1 MLEELTKKFL
11 SKRKSNQN
19 VKAKRG
25 SSREVY
31 FEVNWEWFG
40 GVFRAA
46 TLKFE
51 HRLRYEFLSWNS
63 FSKSTFFRT
72 SLKTF
77 ETKVVSLRMSLLRQR
92 RSCKPVPSPQSK
104 FSKCWHWSCTWR
116 NNHVGLPWR
125 PWGWSCHL
133 PQHNENTDG
142 WND

>member
-1 MLEELTKKFL
+1 MLEELTKKIL

-51 HRLRYEFLSWNS
+51 HRLRYGFLLSW
-63 FSKSTFFRT
+63 
-72 SLKTF
+72 
-77 ETKVVSLRMSLLRQR
+77 LLSQEAPYD
-92 RSCKPVPSPQSK
+92 SNYSS
-104 FSKCWHWSCTWR
+104 R
-116 NNHVGLPWR
+116 N
-125 PWGWSCHL
+125 
-133 PQHNENTDG
+133 
-142 WND
+142 